1 MVGFEKSDNAIL
13 IAGHPHAQELKI
25 ENATNM
31 YAGRVVKK
39 GTGDSQIV
47 VGTAG
52 CNPIGVLGYEQTH
65 WKHRPATISTLYLI
79 NALAAVLSG
88 PMIVK
93 LLLSTDSV
101 VKGDALVAGADGKVR
116 KASALSVSVPS
127 GSTTVT
133 SDAAQ
138 PNLVEAG
145 SAMPGGPII
154 AYAEESQDAS
164 GADKE
169 IIAKWVH

>member
-1 MVGFEKSDNAIL
+1 MVGWQKPDRAIL
-13 IAGHPHAQELKI
+13 VAGHPFVQELKI

-39 GTGDSQIV
+39 GTTDADMV

-52 CNPIGVLGYEQTH
+52 CNPIGVLGWEQTNA
-65 WKHRPATISTLYLI
+65 KHRPTLITDLYLI

-88 PMIVK
+88 PMIVP
-93 LLLSTDSV
+93 LLLSTDTV

-116 KASALSVSVPS
+116 KAAAI
-127 GSTTVT
+127 TVT
-133 SDAAQ
+133 VPAGGTNVTSTSAQ
-138 PNLVEAG
+138 PDLTEAG
-145 SAMPGGPII
+145 SLPPGGPII

-164 GADKE
+164 GGDK
-169 IIAKWVH
+169 ILLGRWVH